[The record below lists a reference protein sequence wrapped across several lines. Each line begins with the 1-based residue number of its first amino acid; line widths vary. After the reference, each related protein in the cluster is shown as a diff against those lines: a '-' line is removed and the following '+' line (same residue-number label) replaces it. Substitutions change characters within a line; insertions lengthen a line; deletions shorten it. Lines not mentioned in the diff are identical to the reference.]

1 MGQQHGII
9 LHSTYLVVQRM
20 PINQCKIFQKANQL
34 NKEQIAREKKQIKR
48 DGERGEREGEGRGG
62 ETASQGNLIVFS
74 SLKSKC
80 QCDAHLA
87 ANKRLPVPIRK
98 ANAQ

>member
-34 NKEQIAREKKQIKR
+34 NKEQIAREKKQTKR
-48 DGERGEREGEGRGG
+48 DGERGEREGG

>member
-48 DGERGEREGEGRGG
+48 GEREARGG
-62 ETASQGNLIVFS
+62 ETVSQGNLIVFS

-87 ANKRLPVPIRK
+87 ANK
-98 ANAQ
+98 

>member
-34 NKEQIAREKKQIKR
+34 YKEQIAREKKQTKR
-48 DGERGEREGEGRGG
+48 DGEGRGEGRGRD
-62 ETASQGNLIVFS
+62 S
-74 SLKSKC
+74 KSG
-80 QCDAHLA
+80 
-87 ANKRLPVPIRK
+87 
-98 ANAQ
+98 

>member
-34 NKEQIAREKKQIKR
+34 NKEQIAREKKQIRR
-48 DGERGEREGEGRGG
+48 DRERGVEGREGRS
-62 ETASQGNLIVFS
+62 ASEGNLIVFS